1 MVYRR
6 RSTVKRRNTRKRG
19 GSPKRQTF
27 GVVPLVGLRGVSS
40 PGVSKRKT
48 LKIQNPLIKQLAYNF
63 EKEKMS
69 LEPAKMSSILSRKQA
84 KSDSIKAKEN
94 LRKIKER
101 IEAKRKNPELA
112 KKKRDEKEKAAEKE
126 RLQKMKLSSV
136 AFQKNKE
143 LFEKKKASKTSTPSN
158 SS

>member
-1 MVYRR
+1 M
-6 RSTVKRRNTRKRG
+6 
-19 GSPKRQTF
+19 
-27 GVVPLVGLRGVSS
+27 L
-40 PGVSKRKT
+40 
-48 LKIQNPLIKQLAYNF
+48 
-63 EKEKMS
+63 

-84 KSDSIKAKEN
+84 KMDSIKAKEN

-101 IEAKRKNPELA
+101 IEAERKNPTLA

-126 RLQKMKLSSV
+126 REQKMRLSAL

-143 LFEKKKASKTSTPSN
+143 LFEKKKASKTASQPN